1 MDTVKWIK
9 QCIGNLMPQGPKEHN
24 RFNVKQFPVV
34 AQLYFGVQHECVHAR
49 AGGADHLTTCGRRAA

>member
-34 AQLYFGVQHECVHAR
+34 AQLYFGV
-49 AGGADHLTTCGRRAA
+49 